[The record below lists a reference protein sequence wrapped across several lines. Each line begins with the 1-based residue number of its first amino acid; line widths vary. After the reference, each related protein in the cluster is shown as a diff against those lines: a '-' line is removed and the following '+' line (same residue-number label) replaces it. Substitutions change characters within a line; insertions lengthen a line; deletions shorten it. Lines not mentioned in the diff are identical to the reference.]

1 MQEDEIHVQWEEMK
15 QKIES
20 RIGKRP
26 KDLNAV
32 LYLIGIQELGRI
44 KRFEKEEKQDLINLG
59 LTTILSLGGFFK
71 FSHLDE
77 EGWPHYEQQK
87 LMDKVDL
94 KNQVRLIKS
103 LCVRYFESV

>member
-1 MQEDEIHVQWEEMK
+1 MQEEDIHAQWEAMK

-32 LYLIGIQELGRI
+32 LYLIGLQELGQV
-44 KRFEKEEKQDLINLG
+44 KRFDRDQKQDLINLG
-59 LTTILSLGGFFK
+59 LTTILSLGGFFT
-71 FSHLDE
+71 FSHRDD
-77 EGWPHYEQQK
+77 EGWPHYTQQK
-87 LMDKVDL
+87 LLDKVDL

-103 LCVRYFESV
+103 LCVRYFENV

>member
-1 MQEDEIHVQWEEMK
+1 MLQDEIHVQWEEMK
-15 QKIES
+15 VKIES

-26 KDLNAV
+26 TDLNGV
-32 LYLIGIQELGRI
+32 LYLIGIQELG
-44 KRFEKEEKQDLINLG
+44 KVQHFEKEEKQDLINLG

-71 FSHLDE
+71 FSHTDE
-77 EGWPHYEQQK
+77 DGWPHYEQQK
-87 LMDKVDL
+87 LLDKLDL

>member
-1 MQEDEIHVQWEEMK
+1 MLQDEIHVQWEEMK
-15 QKIES
+15 VKIES

-26 KDLNAV
+26 TDLNAV
-32 LYLIGIQELGRI
+32 LYLIGIQELGKV

-59 LTTILSLGGFFK
+59 LTTILSLGGYFK
-71 FSHLDE
+71 FSHRDE

-87 LMDKVDL
+87 LLDKLDL